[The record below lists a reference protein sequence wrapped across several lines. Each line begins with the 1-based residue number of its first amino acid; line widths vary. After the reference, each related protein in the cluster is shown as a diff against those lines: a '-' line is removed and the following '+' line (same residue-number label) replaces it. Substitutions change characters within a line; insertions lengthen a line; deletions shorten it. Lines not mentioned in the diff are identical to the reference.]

1 MKKSFSVKNR
11 EKFQKKQR
19 SFKQEAKAF
28 CFFNS
33 AKICVL
39 NFLEYNKDITKTRK
53 AKSKR
58 SCRGSNPRFSFHGV
72 KPLLHI
78 RPFFVWQDRQPDW
91 LAVLLSQWRVH
102 PTDNLTRKSKQYA
115 SELAAVLRAIVIIS
129 VRKKTGIL
137 QRILPVLQKLH
148 MPLGV
153 HLDSLNAIW
162 TP

>member
-91 LAVLLSQWRVH
+91 LAVL
-102 PTDNLTRKSKQYA
+102 
-115 SELAAVLRAIVIIS
+115 RAIVIIS